1 MDMPL
6 WLSDLVVLI
15 VLLVATE
22 VMFRI
27 GRRARRE
34 ESVRSQVATVQAAT
48 LGLLALILGFTMAM
62 AESRF
67 SGRRQALLLEAAAV
81 GTTYLRTDFLP
92 EPARSQSRELLRSY
106 VDARRD
112 YFRASVDE
120 AAATTAR
127 AQAIHGELWERAAAV
142 AQDHPDWDVLSTYI
156 ASLNEMIDLE
166 AARDLMIQ
174 GRLPSTIRFFLLLV
188 AVFAVG
194 VTGYATG
201 LALVRSPL
209 SLYILPSL
217 IAVAC
222 AVVADLDRTRAG
234 FISTG
239 DRPMERL
246 QQSLARERAEQEP
259 HSAPR
264 ADARR

>member
-1 MDMPL
+1 MGMPL
-6 WLSDLVVLI
+6 WLTDLVVVI
-15 VLLVATE
+15 VLLVTTE
-22 VMFRI
+22 VMFRV
-27 GRRARRE
+27 GRRARHE
-34 ESVRSQVATVQAAT
+34 ETLQSQVATVQAAT
-48 LGLLALILGFTMAM
+48 LGMLALILGFTMSM

-67 SGRRQALLLEAAAV
+67 NGRRQALLLEAAAV
-81 GTTYLRTDFLP
+81 GTTYLRADSLTEP
-92 EPARSQSRELLRSY
+92 ERSQSRDLLRSY

-112 YFRASVDE
+112 YFRASVE
-120 AAATTAR
+120 QAPATTVR
-127 AQAIHGELWERAAAV
+127 AQAIHGELWKRAAAV
-142 AQDHPDWDVLSTYI
+142 GQDHPDWDVVSTYI
-156 ASLNEMIDLE
+156 ESLNEMIDLE
-166 AARDLMIQ
+166 AARDIMIQ
-174 GRLPSTIRFFLLLV
+174 GRLPPTIRFLLLLV

-222 AVVADLDRTRAG
+222 AVIADLDRTRTG

-246 QQSLARERAEQEP
+246 EQSLAKERAEAT
-259 HSAPR
+259 ST
-264 ADARR
+264 RR